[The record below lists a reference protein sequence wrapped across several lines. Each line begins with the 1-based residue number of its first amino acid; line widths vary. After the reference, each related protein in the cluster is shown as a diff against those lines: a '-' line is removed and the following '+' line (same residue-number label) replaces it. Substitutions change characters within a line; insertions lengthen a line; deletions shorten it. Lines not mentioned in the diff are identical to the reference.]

1 MLKVHNDIATW
12 EKDLRGY
19 LVVPYPVHAKHMYP
33 RNLEIELR
41 QLWKTSKQWAV

>member
-1 MLKVHNDIATW
+1 MSWAWIMLKVHNEIGTW

-41 QLWKTSKQWAV
+41 QL